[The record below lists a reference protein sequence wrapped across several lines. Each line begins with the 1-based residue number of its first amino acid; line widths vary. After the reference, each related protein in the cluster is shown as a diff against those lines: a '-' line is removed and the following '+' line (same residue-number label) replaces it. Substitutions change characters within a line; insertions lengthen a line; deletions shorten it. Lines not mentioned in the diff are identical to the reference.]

1 MFKKDLKVFFS
12 FLCIYFN
19 GDIVDNNK
27 HEINIIQRKNIT
39 ISGVKKVENFD
50 KKEFMLNTNM
60 GYLKI
65 NGSDLEIVKLDTDK
79 GDLSIKGKIDSM
91 NYLDGNKNKESIISK
106 LFK

>member
-1 MFKKDLKVFFS
+1 M
-12 FLCIYFN
+12 
-19 GDIVDNNK
+19 DNNK
-27 HEINIIQRKNIT
+27 HDINIIQRKNIS

-65 NGSDLEIVKLDTDK
+65 GGSGLEIVKLDTDK
-79 GDLSIKGKIDSM
+79 GDIAIKGKIDSL
-91 NYLDGNKNKESIISK
+91 NYLDSNKNKESIISK

>member
-1 MFKKDLKVFFS
+1 M
-12 FLCIYFN
+12 
-19 GDIVDNNK
+19 DNNK
-27 HEINIIQRKNIT
+27 HDINIIQRKNIT
-39 ISGVKKVENFD
+39 VSGVKKVENFD

-65 NGSDLEIVKLDTDK
+65 TGSDLEIVKLDTVT
-79 GDLSIKGKIDSM
+79 GDISIKGKIDGL

>member
-1 MFKKDLKVFFS
+1 M
-12 FLCIYFN
+12 
-19 GDIVDNNK
+19 DNNK
-27 HEINIIQRKNIT
+27 HDINIIQRKSIS

-50 KKEFMLNTNM
+50 EKEFMLNTSM

-65 NGSDLEIVKLDTDK
+65 NGRGLEIVKLDTDK

-91 NYLDGNKNKESIISK
+91 NYLDSNKNKESIISK

>member
-1 MFKKDLKVFFS
+1 ME
-12 FLCIYFN
+12 
-19 GDIVDNNK
+19 NNN
-27 HEINIIQRKNIT
+27 HSINLIQRKSIS

-50 KKEFMLNTNM
+50 KKEFMLNTSM

-65 NGSDLEIVKLDTDK
+65 NGSSLEIVKLDTDK
-79 GDLSIKGKIDSM
+79 GELAIKGKIDSL

>member
-1 MFKKDLKVFFS
+1 MENS
-12 FLCIYFN
+12 N
-19 GDIVDNNK
+19 HN
-27 HEINIIQRKNIT
+27 INISQRKNIEV
-39 ISGVKKVENFD
+39 SGVKKVENFD

-65 NGSDLEIVKLDTDK
+65 NGSELEIVKLDTRT
-79 GDLSIKGKIDSM
+79 GDIIIKGKIDSL